1 MTLKT
6 CCVHTK
12 NNHLWKGD
20 FSKWKTL
27 IVLRPENIFP
37 KWYDSPDWTI
47 QGRENSPALAGGG
60 TDEGN
65 MTSTQERQRRSSP
78 SPLSSCDYE
87 NATHWVL
94 RAVRAGWEPYNLTS
108 EPTLINFVCKVASI
122 MSNSVTPCSPPGSSV
137 HGIFQARILE
147 WVALSFFS
155 GSSPPRGWTHISCI
169 AGRFFTA
176 ERSLSQGTL
185 QKTPC

>member
-1 MTLKT
+1 MFFVQWPPNNKTVVVNKAYNLPSGDFRLMTLKT

-37 KWYDSPDWTI
+37 KCHDSPGWTI
-47 QGRENSPALAGGG
+47 QGQENSPALPGGG

-65 MTSTQERQRRSSP
+65 MTSTQKRQRRSSP
-78 SPLSSCDYE
+78 PLLSSCDYE

-94 RAVRAGWEPYNLTS
+94 RAVRAGREP
-108 EPTLINFVCKVASI
+108 CKWTN
-122 MSNSVTPCSPPGSSV
+122 SNKLCV
-137 HGIFQARILE
+137 Q
-147 WVALSFFS
+147 
-155 GSSPPRGWTHISCI
+155 SC
-169 AGRFFTA
+169 FNHVQ
-176 ERSLSQGTL
+176 LCD
-185 QKTPC
+185 PM